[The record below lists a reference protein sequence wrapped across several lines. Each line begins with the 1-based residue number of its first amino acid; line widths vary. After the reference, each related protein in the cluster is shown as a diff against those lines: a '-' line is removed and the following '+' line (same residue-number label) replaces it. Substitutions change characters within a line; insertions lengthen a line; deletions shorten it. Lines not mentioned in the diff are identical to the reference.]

1 LKKKLEHLLCPSD
14 AYLLLVQQHHDFEEE
29 NVVHRHLL
37 VLVQDLIGPAA
48 DDVLLD

>member
-1 LKKKLEHLLCPSD
+1 MKAKDRRGSPRD

-29 NVVHRHLL
+29 NVVDHHLL
-37 VLVQDLIGPAA
+37 VLVQDLIGLAA